1 MMKRL
6 IPILVVFF
14 LSLQPT
20 YCQTIT
26 LQGKPVAE
34 IFTDFSYSF
43 NDTSSFR
50 GFDIKRAL
58 LGYEYTPA
66 GYFSAR
72 IIVNIGSPEDLT
84 TGAMHRR
91 YAHFREAGIS
101 YSKDKLTLSF
111 GITPTRLFDFQQRF
125 WGKRYLENNYQS
137 INDYGSVA
145 DLGFVA
151 DYKFNDVIKGD
162 ITIMNGEG
170 YSEIQL
176 DNSLRTSAGLTIT
189 PGKNLA
195 FRFYGDV
202 SRPSGVLQNTL
213 IAFAGFRNDLITIGG
228 EVSYKSG
235 LDKIEGHDAWG
246 FSSTGA
252 IRVKP
257 QTEIFMRYDHSVS
270 AIPEG
275 ETIQWNY
282 LMDGDLIITGIQH
295 TFNQY
300 TRIALNYRRVNP
312 YDVSGYK
319 TDAIY
324 LNAHFKF

>member
-6 IPILVVFF
+6 IPVLVVFF
-14 LSLQPT
+14 LSIQPI
-20 YCQTIT
+20 YSQTTT
-26 LQGKPVAE
+26 LQGKAIAE
-34 IFTDFSYSF
+34 IFADFSYKA

-58 LGYEYTPA
+58 FGYEYTPA
-66 GYFSAR
+66 GNFSAR

-84 TGAMHRR
+84 DGSIHRR

-101 YSKDKLTLSF
+101 YTKDKLNMSF
-111 GITPTRLFDFQQRF
+111 GITTTRLFDFQQKF
-125 WGKRYLENNYQS
+125 WGKRYIANLYQS
-137 INDYGSVA
+137 ENDYGSIS

-151 DYKFNDVIKGD
+151 DYKFSDVIKAD

-170 YSEIQL
+170 FSELQL
-176 DNSLRTSAGLTIT
+176 DNSLRTSAGITIT
-189 PGKNLA
+189 PGKKLG
-195 FRFYGDV
+195 FRFYADA

-235 LDKIEGHDAWG
+235 LDKVEGHDAWG

-275 ETIQWNY
+275 ESIQWNY
-282 LMDGDLIITGIQH
+282 LMDGDLIITGVQH
-295 TFNQY
+295 TFNQN
-300 TRIALNYRRVNP
+300 TRIALNYRRINP
-312 YDVSGYK
+312 YDVSSYK